1 MNAPDADLIA
11 LCDEYMRKHAAML
24 EMSSSVLHSD
34 AYFVRITS
42 SIIGL
47 QELRDQIA
55 GLTPATDDGW
65 RARFRVC
72 IAVMDDTQSDDGDQD
87 FVRAA
92 LRKFVGVAP

>member
-47 QELRDQIA
+47 QELRDKIA
-55 GLTPATDDGW
+55 GLTPTTDEGW

-72 IAVMDDTQSDDGDQD
+72 IAVLGDTRSDDGDEA

-92 LRKFVGVAP
+92 LQEFVGSGS